1 MRYLAAYML
10 CQLGGKER
18 PTATDI
24 ANVLSSVGIEHDSA
38 RLKQVCFTHRFDILQ
53 LLDELSGKDVT
64 KLIAEGHSK
73 MASVPMGG
81 GAPTSSAAVAAA
93 PAAAAAAPTEP
104 AKKEAPEKE
113 EKESE
118 SDDDMGFGLF
128 D

>member
-24 ANVLSSVGIEHDSA
+24 ENVLSSVGIEHDSA
-38 RLKQVCFTHRFDILQ
+38 RLKQ

-81 GAPTSSAAVAAA
+81 GAPAAPAAVAAA
-93 PAAAAAAPTEP
+93 PAAAAAASAEP
-104 AKKEAPEKE
+104 AKKEAPKKE

>member
-24 ANVLSSVGIEHDSA
+24 ENILSSVGIEHDSA
-38 RLKQVCFTHRFDILQ
+38 RLKQ

-64 KLIAEGHSK
+64 KLIAEGYSK

-81 GAPTSSAAVAAA
+81 GAPAATTVAAA
-93 PAAAAAAPTEP
+93 PTAAAAAPTEP
-104 AKKEAPEKE
+104 AKKEAPKKE